1 MTIAWR
7 ESTWRQYAAA
17 IDTLKN
23 AIAACPDELWQAR
36 LWHDPQSEQFF
47 LPEYWYIAFHTLFWI
62 DLYLTGTEEGFRPP
76 APFLL
81 VEQNDEGPLPEKP
94 YTKEELLAYLD
105 TCRKK
110 CRSTILETSDEEARR
125 PCSFGWGEVSF
136 FELLLYTMRHVQ
148 EHAAQLSLFLGQQAG
163 PDTTGWVSGMRSG

>member
-1 MTIAWR
+1 
-7 ESTWRQYAAA
+7 
-17 IDTLKN
+17 
-23 AIAACPDELWQAR
+23 
-36 LWHDPQSEQFF
+36 FF